1 MLKLNRSLKQAVSV
15 ENYEIRFSRSDYT
28 YIPMYLCK
36 VSFLTTLDIYN
47 DYFDKTHFTC
57 NLVDLGWV

>member
-28 YIPMYLCK
+28 HNLEYLCK

-47 DYFDKTHFTC
+47 DYFKKEVFKLSIETMQ
-57 NLVDLGWV
+57 V